1 MLKALRTA
9 EMHVKSQLVEIG
21 DKQILKKGLE
31 VRREQLRGIQ
41 KGIDEIISGLKS
53 DQTVIMKTAV
63 RESFQNGITG
73 GIGEFSELKF
83 PHYENLSHEDRIK
96 LAGQVMSLTDRS
108 ALDFLVNYDLQ
119 LLGNVTRELADNI
132 KQQISVGIVNGDSI
146 AKIGEKIGGVI
157 TDPSEFRLAGK
168 TVFKTAQTRVE
179 VITRTETLRA
189 YGQGR
194 NKFYNQIGVR
204 RIVWVTAGDE
214 RTCPQ
219 CGPLDGKEF
228 LIDQAPPLP
237 FHAQCRCCV
246 TAARARV
253 CRSGQPVH

>member
-1 MLKALRTA
+1 MYNNGRGATIRPDCLPTVSENRKCGDVGLNQAEQIQQAVLRSIHSRDLYTERQVNSMLKVLHTS
-9 EMHVKSQLVEIG
+9 EMRVKAQLVEIG
-21 DKQILKKGLE
+21 DKQLLKKGLE

-53 DQTVIMKTAV
+53 EQTLIMKTAV

-146 AKIGEKIGGVI
+146 AKIGEKIGGVTGPLFWGKI
-157 TDPSEFRLAGK
+157 ILSEFK
-168 TVFKTAQTRVE
+168 
-179 VITRTETLRA
+179 
-189 YGQGR
+189 
-194 NKFYNQIGVR
+194 
-204 RIVWVTAGDE
+204 DE
-214 RTCPQ
+214 MS
-219 CGPLDGKEF
+219 LD
-228 LIDQAPPLP
+228 D
-237 FHAQCRCCV
+237 
-246 TAARARV
+246 
-253 CRSGQPVH
+253 SS